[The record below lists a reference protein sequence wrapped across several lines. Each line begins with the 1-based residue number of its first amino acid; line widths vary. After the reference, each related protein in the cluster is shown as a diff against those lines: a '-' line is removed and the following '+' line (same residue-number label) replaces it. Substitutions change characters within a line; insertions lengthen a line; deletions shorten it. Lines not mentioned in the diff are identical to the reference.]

1 MPHERAR
8 GIEIRGGQGCRRH
21 PFQRGGDTFHRVG
34 GHLAFTL
41 VVLIPGDHIGQRII
55 KVKILVLVL
64 IVIHPEPLRAQLG
77 FALALNAI
85 TGIGIR
91 DLILA
96 YSPGGLAE
104 MSLVSLA
111 LGGDAAFV
119 STHHIV
125 RIMLIVVFAPV
136 VFGLVRRLN
145 GQPPDPGG

>member
-1 MPHERAR
+1 MTA
-8 GIEIRGGQGCRRH
+8 
-21 PFQRGGDTFHRVG
+21 
-34 GHLAFTL
+34 
-41 VVLIPGDHIGQRII
+41 
-55 KVKILVLVL
+55 ILLGMTV
-64 IVIHPEPLRAQLG
+64 G
-77 FALALNAI
+77 FALALNGI

-125 RIMLIVVFAPV
+125 RIILIVVFAPLL
-136 VFGLVRRLN
+136 FGLIRRL
-145 GQPPDPGG
+145 GGPPATSGRQD